1 MVHQQTD
8 EEDMV
13 VEGTMEGLVVQV
25 EAVGE
30 MEEVPLLVWA
40 PSLSLLPPIP
50 RCNALHL
57 ARASPFAL
65 ATRRQPLCTSFCL
78 P

>member
-40 PSLSLLPPIP
+40 PSQIG
-50 RCNALHL
+50 
-57 ARASPFAL
+57 RAHV
-65 ATRRQPLCTSFCL
+65 
-78 P
+78 